1 MEVEKAASGRPSLLA
16 GESPEPW
23 NHGNVATL
31 TKPLLLAAAAFAAFV
46 VLYPAAR
53 QHLPSIELMKSRGA
67 STESASQLSTA
78 EFDAVGAGFSPARLR
93 SFAGDPAQKTDASVE
108 GVDLECWYYGIA
120 GARGAFQICFENG
133 RFSTKT
139 RFSRIPLSS

>member
-1 MEVEKAASGRPSLLA
+1 
-16 GESPEPW
+16 
-23 NHGNVATL
+23 VATL
-31 TKPLLLAAAAFAAFV
+31 TKPVLLAAVALAAVV

-53 QHLPSIELMKSRGA
+53 QHLPSIDRMKLRGS
-67 STESASQLSTA
+67 STESASQLSSA
-78 EFDAVGAGFSPARLR
+78 EFATVGVGFSPSRLR
-93 SFAGDPAQKTDASVE
+93 SFAGDPAKKTDASVE

-139 RFSRIPLSS
+139 RFSRVPLSS

>member
-1 MEVEKAASGRPSLLA
+1 M
-16 GESPEPW
+16 
-23 NHGNVATL
+23 ATL
-31 TKPLLLAAAAFAAFV
+31 TKPLLLAAAALAAFI

-53 QHLPSIELMKSRGA
+53 DRLPSIHTLGA
-67 STESASQLSTA
+67 RSSSTESASQLSPE
-78 EFDAVGAGFSPARLR
+78 EFDAVGTGFTPTRLR
-93 SFAGDPAQKTDASVE
+93 SFAGDPANETKASVE

-139 RFSRIPLSS
+139 RFERSALSS